1 MVLLNINLYI
11 RHKLIP
17 QGAFMHFLKLFP
29 IMALTAAM
37 GLTACGD
44 SGSDANGIESCK
56 ITSQDPFTLE
66 TVQQGV
72 PIVTTLEL
80 KNGKVVQTMVA
91 GLEIPEEAC
100 IEYRKDKDYGEVT
113 CSGNTLIATSSED
126 FTPSKF
132 DMLKQKFTSEC
143 NAAN

>member
-1 MVLLNINLYI
+1 
-11 RHKLIP
+11 
-17 QGAFMHFLKLFP
+17 MHFLRFFP
-29 IMALTAAM
+29 VAVIAAAM
-37 GLTACGD
+37 GIVACGD
-44 SGSDANGIESCK
+44 SGSNADIESCK

-72 PIVTTLEL
+72 TVVTTLEL

-91 GLEIPEEAC
+91 GQVIPEEAC
-100 IEYRKDKDYGEVT
+100 IDYRKDKDYGEVT
-113 CSGNTLIATSSED
+113 CNGNTLIATSSED

-132 DMLKQKFTSEC
+132 DMLKQQFTSKC